1 MKFRYCALC
10 ISSFLLA
17 FAASAALSARSY
29 VSDGLIAH
37 WDGIE
42 AGR

>member
-1 MKFRYCALC
+1 MKFRYYALC

-17 FAASAALSARSY
+17 FSASAALSAKSY
-29 VSDGLIAH
+29 VDKGLIAH